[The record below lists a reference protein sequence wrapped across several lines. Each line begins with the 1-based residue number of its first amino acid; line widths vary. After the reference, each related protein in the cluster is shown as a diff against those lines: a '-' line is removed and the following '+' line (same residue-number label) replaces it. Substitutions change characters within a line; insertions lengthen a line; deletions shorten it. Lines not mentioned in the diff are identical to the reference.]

1 MNKILIISLAF
12 TLFLSW
18 PVQAQK
24 SEYYEKIFLSE
35 KKALALLFEDLDLET
50 KTLKPTPKQ
59 LKTIQKRLKRKLK
72 IPEYKVY
79 IGKKDKKI
87 KRYGFI
93 VNEKG
98 KHFPITFAVSLSPEA
113 TVERVVVMV
122 YREKRG
128 DGVKR
133 RRFLNQFKQKT
144 SKDPLEVN
152 TDIVHITGSTIS
164 SWSVTAGV
172 KKVVILLE
180 ELVIKG

>member
-1 MNKILIISLAF
+1 MIILALQLPCWAAK
-12 TLFLSW
+12 TD
-18 PVQAQK
+18 
-24 SEYYEKIFLSE
+24 YYEKIFLSE
-35 KKALALLFEDLDLET
+35 GEALKLLFKDLKVSST
-50 KTLKPTPKQ
+50 KLKASPEQIKI
-59 LKTIQKRLKRKLK
+59 IQKRLKRKIK
-72 IPEYKVY
+72 AREFNVFV
-79 IGKKDKKI
+79 GKKDKKI
-87 KRYGFI
+87 VRYAFI

-98 KHFPITFAVSLSPEA
+98 KHYPITFAVSLTPKA
-113 TVERVVVMV
+113 LVERVVVMV

-133 RRFLNQFKQKT
+133 RRFLNQFKQKS

-180 ELVIKG
+180 ELMVKGS